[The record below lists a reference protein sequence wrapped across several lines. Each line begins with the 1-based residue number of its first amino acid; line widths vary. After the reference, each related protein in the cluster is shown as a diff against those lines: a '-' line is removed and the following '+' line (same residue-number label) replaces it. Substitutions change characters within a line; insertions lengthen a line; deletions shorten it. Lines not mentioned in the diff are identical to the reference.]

1 MPTALLIAQALI
13 VTLFSIAFVIMPT
26 VSSAYWI
33 LNATLAQLYLIMY
46 ILMFAA
52 VIKLRYKRP
61 RIERAYKI
69 PGGIVGVWIV
79 AGLGLIGSVATF
91 IIGFFPPAQIAT
103 GNTFTYVAFL
113 VISIV
118 LACIA
123 PSIILFF
130 KKSNWRHE

>member
-1 MPTALLIAQALI
+1 MPSALLITQAVN
-13 VTLFSIAFVIMPT
+13 VTLFSVAFVIMPT

-52 VIKLRYKRP
+52 VIKLRYKFP
-61 RIERAYKI
+61 HTERAYKI
-69 PGGIVGVWIV
+69 PGGLIGVWTI
-79 AGLGLIGSVATF
+79 AGLGLLGSVATF
-91 IIGFFPPAQIAT
+91 GIGFFPPAQIAT
-103 GNTFTYVAFL
+103 GNTLTYVAFL

-123 PSIILFF
+123 PRVILLF
-130 KKSNWRHE
+130 KKPSWN